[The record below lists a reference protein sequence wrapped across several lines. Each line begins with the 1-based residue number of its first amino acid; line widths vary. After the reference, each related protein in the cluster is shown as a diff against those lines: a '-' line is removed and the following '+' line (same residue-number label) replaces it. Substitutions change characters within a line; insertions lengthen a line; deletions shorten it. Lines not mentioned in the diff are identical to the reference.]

1 MYGHIVEPTNMCVRV
16 EWLNPNPNEPVRRLF
31 LCLTAVAFF
40 GVTVCHSQSVDV
52 YRQIP
57 SSEVR
62 ATASSSISSSP
73 ASQAVDGSG
82 MQGDRHVANNLGE
95 GMWVSEISDRPVRYS
110 PLTHEGAVWFL
121 CEIGERQIPPPTI
134 DQIRIWNHNQNEHT
148 RRGFNKVYIE
158 YSSDGRTWLL
168 LPSSDGEYHV
178 IPESVGRN
186 PEPADFLLETPGLK
200 ARFICFTAV
209 AGGEG
214 NHYDRSDSVIMRET
228 RDMHQHPDYYGLA
241 EIRFYQREKCPI
253 RSLDTLSSIE
263 LSASQG
269 YLKSPEGPSRE
280 FALAFDKP
288 LYAGAELTFRS
299 NGRTWSDRI
308 ASSPVGVT
316 RYDGRF
322 PAGYMEEASRLEV
335 RVESRQGT
343 LDRTFDVPAARRWTV
358 CFLPHSHQ
366 DIGYTHRQADV
377 MRLQWRNLERAID
390 LAERTKGYPDGARY
404 RWNTEATWSLMG
416 YLETYAGTERAERV
430 LRAIREGVIHVDAT
444 LGSILTGICRQEE
457 LMHLFDDAHRIAE
470 MTGVPCTTAMMSDV
484 PGQVWGLA
492 TALSQNGVK
501 YYSPGPNYVPF
512 YGKIGNDRAAALH
525 TEWGDRP
532 FWWESQSGTDRV
544 LVWQAGR
551 GYSWFHGW
559 LAGGLSVC
567 GVEPIWRYLQELE
580 TDEFPYNTCY
590 LRYTVHGDNGPPD
603 ELMPD
608 VIRAWNERYDSPQFR
623 IATTGEFFTDF
634 EKRYGDVLPTYRGD
648 MTPTWE
654 DGAASTARETAMN
667 RESASRLAQ
676 SGTLWSMLR
685 DDPFPSDAFDAA
697 WKNVLLFSE
706 HTWGASASGPDPHS
720 QFTRDL
726 WAGKKMYADSA
737 DCQSRRLRTEALRPL
752 SGEGDCLHV
761 LNTNLWP
768 RTDVVTLDAATD
780 LTGMRLLDAAGREV
794 AVQRL
799 HDGRW
804 VFVAEEVPALAS
816 AVYRIVPQGKK
827 RAAAAAAPSS
837 VVAKTILD
845 NGLLRVELDSA
856 DGTIRVLRMAGDP
869 FNYVGEGGL
878 NDYLYT
884 GRIGTDPRQ
893 GATVRSIEVL
903 DDGPVAAT
911 LRVVSDVPGCE
922 SLWRDITLYRG
933 LARVEILNT
942 VDKTDILDFENV
954 RFVFPF
960 NFPHP
965 EVTMDLAMSEMH
977 PEREQLAGVNKHYYS
992 LLNGLSV
999 GDLEHGVCLTSLD
1012 APFVE
1017 MGTPSGEDYRLN
1029 PRYGYGW
1036 WLSAQISPVI
1046 YSWVMTNTWRTNYKA
1061 SQGGVATF
1069 RYSLQPGDPFDLKLK
1084 QTGLDREQPLIAVR
1098 SARTE
1103 AVGQLF
1109 RLSGRHRI
1117 AVSGITPSADGRG
1130 YIVRLHNT
1138 GKEPVHTSFVW
1149 GRLRGREA
1157 WVSDQCERTVSPLDP
1172 SSFWMQS
1179 YEYRI
1184 VKIVTE

>member
-1 MYGHIVEPTNMCVRV
+1 MKPTAMQKLLVHS
-16 EWLNPNPNEPVRRLF
+16 LLPL
-31 LCLTAVAFF
+31 LLTLGGISPCRAQQVP
-40 GVTVCHSQSVDV
+40 V

-57 SSEVR
+57 SSEIR
-62 ATASSSISSSP
+62 ATASSAIGSSP

-82 MQGDRHVANNLGE
+82 MQGEGHVANNLGE
-95 GMWVSEISDRPVRYS
+95 GMWVSEVSAGKVRYCAS
-110 PLTHEGAVWFL
+110 TREGAVWFL
-121 CEIGERQIPPPTI
+121 CEIGERELPPVTI
-134 DQIRIWNHNQNEHT
+134 DQIRVWNHNQNEHT

-158 YSSDGRTWLL
+158 YSADGREWHL
-168 LPSSDGEYHV
+168 LPSATAEWHLF
-178 IPESVGRN
+178 PESVGRN
-186 PEPADFLLETPGLK
+186 PESADFRLETPGLK
-200 ARFICFTAV
+200 ARYICFTA
-209 AGGEG
+209 AADGEG
-214 NHYDRSDSVIMRET
+214 NHYDRSDSIVMRET
-228 RDMHQHPDYYGLA
+228 RDMHQNPDYYGLA
-241 EIRFYQREKCPI
+241 EIRFYQREKTPVQQ
-253 RSLDTLSSIE
+253 LDPVRRVA

-269 YLKSPEGPSRE
+269 YLKRPEGPSRE
-280 FALAFDKP
+280 FALTFDNP
-288 LYAGAELTFRS
+288 LYAGASLTFRS
-299 NGRTWSDRI
+299 NGEEWSARI
-308 ASSPVGVT
+308 AASPEGVV
-316 RYDGRF
+316 RYDGCF

-335 RVESRQGT
+335 SVESRQGS
-343 LDRTFDVPAARRWTV
+343 LDTIFEVPAARRWTV

-366 DIGYTHRQADV
+366 DIGYTHRQMDV
-377 MRLQWRNLERAID
+377 MHLQWRNLERAID
-390 LAERTKGYPDGARY
+390 LAERTKDYPEGARY

-416 YLETYAGTERAERV
+416 YLEAYAGTERAERV

-470 MTGVPCTTAMMSDV
+470 LTGVPCTTAMMSDV

-492 TALSQNGVK
+492 TALAQNGVK

-559 LAGGLSVC
+559 LAGRLSVC
-567 GVEPIWRYLQELE
+567 GVEPIWRYLEELE

-623 IATTGEFFTDF
+623 ISTTGEFFTDF
-634 EKRYGDVLPTYRGD
+634 EERYGDVLPTYRGD

-667 RESASRLAQ
+667 RESAARLAQ

-685 DDPFPSDAFDAA
+685 RDSFPAEAFDAA

-737 DCQSRRLRTEALRPL
+737 DCQSRRLRAEALRPL
-752 SGEGDCLHV
+752 ADGGEFLHV

-768 RTDVVTLDAATD
+768 RTDVVTLDAAVD
-780 LTGMRLLDAAGREV
+780 LAGRALLDAAGHSIP
-794 AVQRL
+794 VQRL

-804 VFVAEEVPALAS
+804 VFLAEEVPALAS
-816 AVYRIVPQGKK
+816 AVYRIVPQPKARK
-827 RAAAAAAPSS
+827 HRDEPQPASS
-837 VVAKTILD
+837 LVSPTVLD
-845 NGLLRVELDSA
+845 NGLVRVELNPA
-856 DGTIRVLRMAGDP
+856 DGTVCSLQAVGDA
-869 FNYVGEGGL
+869 FNYVGAQGGL

-884 GRIGTDPRQ
+884 GRVGADPRQ
-893 GATVRSIEVL
+893 GAAVRSIEVL
-903 DDGPVAAT
+903 DDGPVATT

-977 PEREQLAGVNKHYYS
+977 PEREQLPGVNKHYYS

-999 GDLEHGVCLTSLD
+999 GDLEHGICLTTLD

-1017 MGTPSGEDYRLN
+1017 LGTPSGEDYRLN

-1036 WLSAQISPVI
+1036 WLSAQISPVV
-1046 YSWVMTNTWRTNYKA
+1046 YSWVMNNTWRTNYKA

-1069 RYSLQPGDPFDLKLK
+1069 RYTLQPGDPFDLRLK
-1084 QTGLDREQPLIAVR
+1084 QRGLDREQPLVAVCSSR
-1098 SARTE
+1098 E
-1103 AVGQLF
+1103 GAVGPLF
-1109 RLSGRHRI
+1109 RLSGRQRI
-1117 AVSGITPSADGRG
+1117 AVSGITPSADGQG

-1138 GKEPVHTSFVW
+1138 GKQAVHTSFVW
-1149 GRLRGREA
+1149 GTLRGREV
-1157 WVSDQCERTVSPLDP
+1157 WICDECERPEAPFDA
-1172 SSFWMQS
+1172 SSFWMQP

-1184 VKIVTE
+1184 LKVITE